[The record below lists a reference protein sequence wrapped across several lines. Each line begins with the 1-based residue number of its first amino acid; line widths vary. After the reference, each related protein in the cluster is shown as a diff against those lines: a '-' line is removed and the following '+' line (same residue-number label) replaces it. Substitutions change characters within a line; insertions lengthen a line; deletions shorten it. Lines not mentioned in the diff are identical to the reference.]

1 LKTNKSTTMKKLI
14 LLSMILVL
22 TISSFAQ
29 MKKDRTTAFNYW
41 QKATNNDDAKQLI
54 KAKEFIDKA
63 VAYPEAEAD
72 AKVWFYKG
80 AIYLDIFRNPV
91 MNPMFPNCLEPSCE
105 ALQKAGK
112 LDAKEEYKAD
122 IAIRMKMIA
131 GEMFNLG
138 KNYLFVDKNYAEA
151 LNLFDKAI
159 NLTKEAGEIDTL
171 SMYGKALTYYSKN
184 DSINAEQAY
193 QQLVELKYN
202 DPEIYS
208 SLAYILVQN
217 KKNDNAEKVISQ
229 GIELYPDSVNLQIA
243 KANILMQSKKYAEAV
258 QCLSTLK
265 SKFPGNTS
273 ILYSIGIAYD
283 QMKNDAAIP
292 ETSKEEYLTK
302 AAEIYTEVLNIDPD
316 FFDANFNMGAMYY
329 NKGGDIINTANQLP
343 INEQVKFDKLMAE
356 GNANLQKALPYFE
369 KAESLRPDDKDVLL
383 SLKEIYTRL
392 KMYDKMNSINTKLG
406 K

>member
-1 LKTNKSTTMKKLI
+1 MKKLI

-91 MNPMFPNCLEPSCE
+91 MNPMFPNCLEPACE

-151 LNLFDKAI
+151 LNSFDKAI

-208 SLAYILVQN
+208 SLAYILIQN

-343 INEQVKFDKLMAE
+343 INEQAKFDKLMAE

>member
-1 LKTNKSTTMKKLI
+1 MKKLI
-14 LLSMILVL
+14 LVSMILVL
-22 TISSFAQ
+22 AVSSFAQ

-41 QKATNNDDAKQLI
+41 QKAANNADAKQLI

-72 AKVWFYKG
+72 AKVWYYKG
-80 AIYLDIFRNPV
+80 AIYLDIARNAA
-91 MNPMFPNCLEPSCE
+91 MNAMFPNCLEPSYE
-105 ALQKAGK
+105 ALQKATK
-112 LDAKEEYKAD
+112 LDAKEEYKSD

-151 LNLFDKAI
+151 LNSFDKAI

-193 QQLVELKYN
+193 QQLVDLKYN
-202 DPEIYS
+202 DPEIYT

-217 KKNDNAEKVISQ
+217 KKNDNAEKVINQ

-243 KANILMQSKKYAEAV
+243 KANILMQSKKYADAV
-258 QCLSTLK
+258 QSLSTLK

-283 QMKNDAAIP
+283 QMKNDAALP
-292 ETSKEEYLTK
+292 AAAKDEYMNK
-302 AAEIYTEVLNIDPD
+302 AAETYTEVLNIDPD
-316 FFDANFNMGAMYY
+316 FFDANFNMGAMFY
-329 NKGGDIINTANQLP
+329 NKGGDLINEANQLP
-343 INEQVKFDKLMAE
+343 ITEQAKYDKLMAE
-356 GNANLQKALPYFE
+356 GNEFLQKALPFFE
-369 KAESLRPDDKDVLL
+369 KAESLKPDDKDVLL

-392 KMYDKMNSINTKLG
+392 KLYDKMNVINTKLG